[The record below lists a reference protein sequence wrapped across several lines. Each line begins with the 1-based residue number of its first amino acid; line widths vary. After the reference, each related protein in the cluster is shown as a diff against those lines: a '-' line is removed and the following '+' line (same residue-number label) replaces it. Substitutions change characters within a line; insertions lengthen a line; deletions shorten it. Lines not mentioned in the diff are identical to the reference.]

1 MKPIAGE
8 PGSFSDIDRTA
19 FIALVKAG
27 GEVSD
32 VVLARNVKN
41 AKALVLL
48 RGKEGIKGVAAL
60 KKPLAS
66 YRRRI
71 SGKSEFHVD
80 ASSFPYELGYIYI
93 VPEARGQHLSGPLV
107 NAAIDAAAGAGIF
120 ATARVDN
127 ARMHASLVK
136 AGFEAQGKP
145 YGGRGGKRQ
154 IQIFIRPG

>member
-1 MKPIAGE
+1 
-8 PGSFSDIDRTA
+8 
-19 FIALVKAG
+19 
-27 GEVSD
+27 

-48 RGKEGIKGVAAL
+48 QGDDGLKGVPAL

-66 YRRRI
+66 YRKRI
-71 SGKSEFHVD
+71 GGKLEFHVD
-80 ASSFPYELGYIYI
+80 ASSFSYELGYIYI

-107 NAAIDAAAGAGIF
+107 NAATEASGAGIF
-120 ATARVDN
+120 ATARVDDD
-127 ARMHASLVK
+127 RMRASLEK

-154 IQIFIRPG
+154 IQIFVRLE